1 MVLRTTCEGRQIVS
15 PNYWKLLVPE
25 PLLYLPRF
33 EEVMRGVMAD
43 LDIRLSF
50 LPSNLLAS
58 KILAQAH
65 AVLQGLPGKCCFKIG
80 PLHRWQN
87 PAFGYKHSRNPLWH
101 IMKLLGVVAHGES
114 AGFLEA
120 ALISAWASHPS
131 CLNEAGGGEAIS
143 KQEGPF
149 FVYVVV
155 SKIP

>member
-1 MVLRTTCEGRQIVS
+1 
-15 PNYWKLLVPE
+15 
-25 PLLYLPRF
+25 
-33 EEVMRGVMAD
+33 MRGVMAD
-43 LDIRLSF
+43 PDIRLSF

-65 AVLQGLPGKCCFKIG
+65 PVLQGLPGKCYFKRG
-80 PLHRWQN
+80 QTVDPLHRWQN
-87 PAFGYKHSRNPLWH
+87 PAFGYKYCYSRNPLWH
-101 IMKLLGVVAHGES
+101 IMKILGVVAHGES

-155 SKIP
+155 SKIPQHLPLI